1 MKKELAIAG
10 VMAGVA
16 IVAIGA
22 IKKATKAVKVVV
34 VDDDLEIAEI
44 AKATGIAVETVAKVV
59 EGHYKY
65 LERLGLMK

>member
-10 VMAGVA
+10 VMAG
-16 IVAIGA
+16 VAIGA

-44 AKATGIAVETVAKVV
+44 AKATGIAVETVAKVI
-59 EGHYKY
+59 EEHYKY
-65 LERLGLMK
+65 LGKLGLMK

>member
-10 VMAGVA
+10 VVAG
-16 IVAIGA
+16 IAIGT

-44 AKATGIAVETVAKVV
+44 AKATGIAAGTVAKVI
-59 EGHYKY
+59 EEHYKY
-65 LERLGLMK
+65 LGKLGLMK